1 MLEKIYSKNN
11 YYEHFAYSLPPLIDE
26 SLLNESCSS
35 FSMKLESRIIPFEDF
50 FPLSAFEGFTKKKID
65 VNLLMKTK
73 RHKLYMEI

>member
-50 FPLSAFEGFTKKKID
+50 FPLSAFEGFTKKID

-73 RHKLYMEI
+73 RRKLYMEI

>member
-1 MLEKIYSKNN
+1 MLEQIYSKNN

-50 FPLSAFEGFTKKKID
+50 FLLSAFEGFTKK
-65 VNLLMKTK
+65 N
-73 RHKLYMEI
+73 